1 MRNGRLL
8 TEKSPDAL
16 LREHQATLLEDIVLK
31 LCKNDNMV
39 MQNTSRDDDVVA
51 QAIDEISF
59 QSKRRLS
66 VAVGPNGHPHKLEKT
81 LSTLSMMS
89 NRSAIYKR
97 KQSVIENV
105 KDDIWMSGYRLKAL
119 IMRNTVLLMRNVK

>member
-1 MRNGRLL
+1 MRNGKLL

-31 LCKNDNMV
+31 LCKNDNMAI
-39 MQNTSRDDDVVA
+39 QNTARDDDVVA

-66 VAVGPNGHPHKLEKT
+66 IAGNPNNNPRKLEKS
-81 LSTLSMMS
+81 LSSMSVMS
-89 NRSAIYKR
+89 HRSDLYKR

-105 KDDIWMSGYRLKAL
+105 QDEIWMSAYRLKAL
-119 IMRNTVLLMRNVK
+119 IMRNTVLLLRNVK